1 MVTVEAHYRDHMAP
15 VYTWMAGGLAAAF
28 DAGAA
33 ELEGLALPSLPHDLA
48 IDLGAGFGM
57 HSVPFARKGGRVL
70 AIDSSQ
76 ELLNSLARSA
86 VGLPVQL
93 IKDDLL
99 EFQSHVTE
107 APQVVLCMGDT
118 ITHLPNL
125 SSVERL
131 VEMVAREIASNG
143 TLVITFRDYTMPLVA
158 EQRFVHVRSD
168 NNRILTCFLE
178 YEADVVNVHDVLHE
192 RDGDQW
198 RMTVS
203 SYKKLRIEPEELDNL
218 VRRLGF
224 EVQRQVGMRGVVRL
238 VCRDA

>member
-1 MVTVEAHYRDHMAP
+1 
-15 VYTWMAGGLAAAF
+15 MAGGLEAAF
-28 DAGAA
+28 EAGAT
-33 ELEGLALPSLPHDLA
+33 ELASLALPSLPHHLA

-76 ELLNSLARSA
+76 ELLNSLAQSA
-86 VGLPVQL
+86 VGLPVQR
-93 IKDDLL
+93 IKGDLL

-131 VEMVAREIASNG
+131 IEMVAREIASNG
-143 TLVITFRDYTMPLVA
+143 TFVITFRNYTVPLVA
-158 EQRFVHVRSD
+158 EQRFVRVRSD
-168 NNRILTCFLE
+168 NTRILTCFLE
-178 YEADVVNVHDVLHE
+178 YEGDVVNVHDVLHQ
-192 RDGDQW
+192 RDGDEW

-203 SYKKLRIEPEELDNL
+203 SYRKLRIHPEELSNF
-218 VRRLGF
+218 VQRLGF
-224 EVQRQVGMRGVVRL
+224 DVQRQVGMRGMVRL